1 MPNTTTVIVG
11 AGHCGLAMSHCL
23 AARSIDHVVLERGE
37 VANSWRTQ
45 RWDSLR
51 LLTPNWMT
59 RLPGYAYRGADP
71 DGYLSARQVTAMLE
85 DYAGA
90 SAAPVLT
97 GTTVTSVRAAG
108 GGYVVRTDQ
117 GSWRAPTVVLACGA
131 ATVPAVPALARLVP
145 AGITSVT
152 PAGYRNPGELPDGG
166 VLVVGASAS
175 GVQLAD
181 ELHRSGR
188 PVTLAVGEHVRM
200 PRTYRGRDIL
210 WWLDASGLLD
220 QRYDEAG
227 DLVRAR
233 NVPSMQ
239 LVGSPGRTVDLNAL
253 SSAGVRLAG
262 RLAGIADG
270 VAQFSGSLPN
280 VCALADLK
288 LGRLLNT
295 IDAWAGAAG
304 ERFAPTI
311 VPTAPLGLDL
321 RSGEISTIVWATGYR
336 PDLSWLDVP
345 VLDRR
350 GRVVHDGGVTACPGL
365 YLIGMPFLR
374 RRKSSLIDGA
384 AGDAAEL
391 TSAPRRPP
399 RRTGRPPRKER
410 VMNEHPQ
417 ATAIAAAVAGRDSA
431 PASRCGHR
439 HRPAAGA
446 AARRPDRRARPRCRR
461 RPLRRMVRRHG
472 HRRPGGVGRR
482 GGGRPAA
489 DPLPAGPGAARHP
502 LGLHPDLD
510 LQDRRRPAGHHRPAL
525 LRLPR
530 DLGWSTCATRHSTRG
545 ATTTETTRTRCSRRS
560 RRTVRCTRSR
570 WPTGT
575 ARG

>member
-1 MPNTTTVIVG
+1 MPGTTTVIIG

-23 AARSIDHVVLERGE
+23 TARSIDHVVLERGQ

-59 RLPGYAYRGADP
+59 RLPGYQYRGADP
-71 DGYLSARQVTAMLE
+71 DGYLRARQVAAMLA
-85 DYAGA
+85 DYAHA

-108 GGYVVRTDQ
+108 GGYVVQTDQ
-117 GSWRAPTVVLACGA
+117 GVWHAPTVVLASGA
-131 ATVPAVPALARLVP
+131 TTVPTMPGLARLVP
-145 AGITSVT
+145 PGITSVT
-152 PAGYRNPGELPDGG
+152 PADYRNPDGLPPGG

-210 WWLDASGLLD
+210 WWLDASGVLD
-220 QRYDEAG
+220 QRYDEVD

-239 LVGSPGRTVDLNAL
+239 LIGSPGRTVDLNAL

-262 RLAGIADG
+262 RLAGIQDG
-270 VAQFSGSLPN
+270 IAQFSGSLPN

-295 IDAWAGAAG
+295 IDAWARAAG
-304 ERFAPTI
+304 ERFAPT
-311 VPTAPLGLDL
+311 VVSSPPLGLDL

-336 PDLSWLDVP
+336 PDLSWLHVP
-345 VLDRR
+345 VLDRK
-350 GRVVHDGGVTACPGL
+350 GRVIHDGGVTACPGL
-365 YLIGMPFLR
+365 YLIGLPFLR
-374 RRKSSLIDGA
+374 RRKSTLIDGA

-391 TSAPRRPP
+391 TA
-399 RRTGRPPRKER
+399 
-410 VMNEHPQ
+410 H
-417 ATAIAAAVAGRDSA
+417 
-431 PASRCGHR
+431 
-439 HRPAAGA
+439 
-446 AARRPDRRARPRCRR
+446 
-461 RPLRRMVRRHG
+461 L
-472 HRRPGGVGRR
+472 
-482 GGGRPAA
+482 
-489 DPLPAGPGAARHP
+489 
-502 LGLHPDLD
+502 
-510 LQDRRRPAGHHRPAL
+510 AGHLDALASHRERNA
-525 LRLPR
+525 
-530 DLGWSTCATRHSTRG
+530 S
-545 ATTTETTRTRCSRRS
+545 
-560 RRTVRCTRSR
+560 
-570 WPTGT
+570 
-575 ARG
+575 